1 MHRSKRHLHSITSSE
16 RACRL
21 GGISK
26 PSVRKAGRTCE
37 PQKSRHV
44 SRRSARKRLVESDRQ
59 LTYADA
65 DRLVESVGAP
75 SPPSNRANRRLRSA
89 RIACP
94 PARGSTNRTKG
105 MSVVQKTI
113 TKAIFFTGAQNAS
126 TANVCTNLLVRCC
139 WEFLFRWRN
148 LGLLPFRICRRAPI
162 ARIRVAQTL
171 RWWILADPLARTYR
185 VLFAVVAPALAGPAA
200 RFPPRYVP
208 LQRPRNDCHL

>member
-89 RIACP
+89 RMTCLP
-94 PARGSTNRTKG
+94 TRGSTKMTNG
-105 MSVVQKTI
+105 MYVVQKII
-113 TKAIFFTGAQNAS
+113 TKAIFFTVHE
-126 TANVCTNLLVRCC
+126 T
-139 WEFLFRWRN
+139 
-148 LGLLPFRICRRAPI
+148 
-162 ARIRVAQTL
+162 IRPEPVNNGQMCL
-171 RWWILADPLARTYR
+171 
-185 VLFAVVAPALAGPAA
+185 
-200 RFPPRYVP
+200 
-208 LQRPRNDCHL
+208 

>member
-105 MSVVQKTI
+105 VSVVQKTI
-113 TKAIFFTGAQNAS
+113 TKAIFFTGARKRIDGKRMI
-126 TANVCTNLLVRCC
+126 V
-139 WEFLFRWRN
+139 
-148 LGLLPFRICRRAPI
+148 GRIC
-162 ARIRVAQTL
+162 
-171 RWWILADPLARTYR
+171 
-185 VLFAVVAPALAGPAA
+185 LFVLAGNFSFVGAIW
-200 RFPPRYVP
+200 
-208 LQRPRNDCHL
+208 DCFHSEFAGVHPSRGFAWRKP

>member
-1 MHRSKRHLHSITSSE
+1 MSALCRHCCKSPKLSGDNFLAVRRFDRRPPIYVVSITLPRSPVSLSSGDEVPPHLYTKVSPKARRIFDHQCKKIFATISATSGLMHRSKRHLHSITSSE

-105 MSVVQKTI
+105 MYVVQKTI
-113 TKAIFFTGAQNAS
+113 TKAIFFTGARNVS
-126 TANVCTNLLVRCC
+126 TANV
-139 WEFLFRWRN
+139 
-148 LGLLPFRICRRAPI
+148 
-162 ARIRVAQTL
+162 
-171 RWWILADPLARTYR
+171 
-185 VLFAVVAPALAGPAA
+185 
-200 RFPPRYVP
+200 
-208 LQRPRNDCHL
+208 